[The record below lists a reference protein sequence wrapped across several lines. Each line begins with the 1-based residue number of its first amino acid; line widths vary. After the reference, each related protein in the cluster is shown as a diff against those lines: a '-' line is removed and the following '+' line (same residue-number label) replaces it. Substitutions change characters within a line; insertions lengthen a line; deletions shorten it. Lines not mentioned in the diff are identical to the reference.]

1 MAVDMGQALMLTL
14 AVPAVCLLLFV
25 LTRLEQWLARD
36 EDPYLRGQTAVGA
49 GEGGQAQPM
58 PAPPGAVDAAA
69 ARQAGDEGVPGTV
82 PPGGMSEASRSAGSA
97 PHRPSNQRRGDF
109 EQAAGVERAGV
120 PPGRQHAGG
129 DGDMRVHWLVPG
141 CPEKWFEPPHDAG
154 ADHRGRAGRAARSG
168 PRETRHPAAL
178 DGLAYVRAPR
188 VAKGLTPE

>member
-69 ARQAGDEGVPGTV
+69 PRQAGDDGVPGTV
-82 PPGGMSEASRSAGSA
+82 PPGGMSEAS
-97 PHRPSNQRRGDF
+97 
-109 EQAAGVERAGV
+109 
-120 PPGRQHAGG
+120 
-129 DGDMRVHWLVPG
+129 
-141 CPEKWFEPPHDAG
+141 
-154 ADHRGRAGRAARSG
+154 
-168 PRETRHPAAL
+168 
-178 DGLAYVRAPR
+178 
-188 VAKGLTPE
+188 